1 MRRAFSQKFGRS
13 GSRTEQGKT
22 SQEKESVLRIN
33 KAGKKISFREPEVDN
48 RTKPAHDGTRDSN
61 TVVGCASATKRCA
74 PQRDLARTWGLQ
86 GRSISLEDVDLQVR
100 GAMAVA

>member
-13 GSRTEQGKT
+13 GSRAEQGKT
-22 SQEKESVLRIN
+22 SQEKESVLHIN

-48 RTKPAHDGTRDSN
+48 GTKPAQDGTRDSK
-61 TVVGCASATKRCA
+61 TVGCISAAKRCA
-74 PQRDLARTWGLQ
+74 PQRDLARTSGLQ
-86 GRSISLEDVDLQVR
+86 RSVSLEDIDLQVR